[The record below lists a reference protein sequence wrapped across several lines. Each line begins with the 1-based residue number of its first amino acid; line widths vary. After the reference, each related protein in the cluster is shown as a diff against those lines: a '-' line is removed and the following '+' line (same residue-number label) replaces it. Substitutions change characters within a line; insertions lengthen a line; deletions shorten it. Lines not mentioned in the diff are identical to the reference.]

1 MQGHNQQELNDLLSK
16 CRFEYFVKEIDD
28 SNLQTIKLS
37 YNNKL
42 DGTTLY
48 LHPAPFSRACHC
60 DNLRLVTHC
69 TAAN

>member
-1 MQGHNQQELNDLLSK
+1 MQGRNQQELNDLLSK

-42 DGTTLY
+42 DGTTYMVGSCWDLTVG
-48 LHPAPFSRACHC
+48 LAS
-60 DNLRLVTHC
+60 TI
-69 TAAN
+69 T